1 MCTILRMSAYILFH
15 AKDIM
20 INNKNIEHGKRLDAA
35 VSVRDM
41 SKELKAGYRAMNAM
55 HNNKR

>member
-1 MCTILRMSAYILFH
+1 MMKEKGTDFKR
-15 AKDIM
+15 
-20 INNKNIEHGKRLDAA
+20 GQRLDAA
-35 VSVRDM
+35 MSVRDM